1 MSADN
6 NTADTPSN
14 TPSTPQKDS
23 AAKKAMKAAKST
35 AGALDSANGVMEN
48 AGNLFNM
55 VKWICITI
63 VVLVLAGGGY
73 GIYKAVTKP
82 VAAVGGA
89 IGSAADGAKSG
100 AEAVKDKA
108 SDIKNHLLISP
119 RSQRTY
125 DAIAEAAF
133 ARLTA
138 MEPTK
143 AAGMKDRMFRSTHLG
158 GHEGR
163 VCAFDLDFGHGAIPV
178 YAAADNKDYA
188 KSKALGAKDN
198 RLMRIVLIAEGD
210 KVAFNSEW
218 DSDAKNWAMKWKA
231 TAIKKPIS
239 DSAAA
244 ERISDVLKAVPEA
257 CPN

>member
-89 IGSAADGAKSG
+89 IGSVADGAKSG

-119 RSQRTY
+119 RSQRAY
-125 DAIAEAAF
+125 V
-133 ARLTA
+133 
-138 MEPTK
+138 
-143 AAGMKDRMFRSTHLG
+143 
-158 GHEGR
+158 GR
-163 VCAFDLDFGHGAIPV
+163 A
-178 YAAADNKDYA
+178 
-188 KSKALGAKDN
+188 
-198 RLMRIVLIAEGD
+198 
-210 KVAFNSEW
+210 
-218 DSDAKNWAMKWKA
+218 
-231 TAIKKPIS
+231 
-239 DSAAA
+239 
-244 ERISDVLKAVPEA
+244 
-257 CPN
+257 